1 MTTSN
6 CNTCDHYYD
15 NEPGSKL
22 ASAHCYMFR
31 EAPEGVCR
39 VHTGFKGNELV
50 VLEDVLETFLKRQ
63 GTWTTSTE
71 K

>member
-1 MTTSN
+1 MTISN
-6 CNTCDHYYD
+6 CNTCGYYS
-15 NEPGSKL
+15 NKEPGTKL

-39 VHTGFKGNELV
+39 VHTGYKGNGLV
-50 VLEDVLETFLKRQ
+50 VLEDVLETFLKKQ